1 MVLKPTIA
9 NLFARS
15 PFKPLQ
21 EHIELVSRCAAEVV
35 PLFETLIAGNDAE
48 HQAVID
54 KIFALESEADKIKHD
69 LREHLP
75 KTLFMPV
82 DRGDIL
88 KILDLQDQI
97 ADTAQ
102 DIAGLLQVRKF
113 DVIPSFSEPL
123 LALVQRCIDAC
134 VLCEKIIN
142 ELDEL
147 IVVGFKGRESEIV
160 GSMITELNKI
170 ESDTDQM
177 GTDLTRLLF
186 TMEGQISDVS
196 LILWSRLIRD
206 IGGMADYAEMVGNRL
221 RLLIAR

>member
-15 PFKPLQ
+15 PIKPLQ
-21 EHIELVSRCAAEVV
+21 QHMEVV
-35 PLFETLIAGNDAE
+35 RQCAEEVITLFEALVGGNDTALQE
-48 HQAVID
+48 SVD
-54 KIFALESEADKIKHD
+54 KIFALEGEADSIKHD

-75 KTLFMPV
+75 KSLFMPV
-82 DRGDIL
+82 ERGGLL
-88 KILDLQDQI
+88 KILDIQDHI

-113 DVIPSFSEPL
+113 EVPVSFNEPL
-123 LALVQRCIDAC
+123 LALVRRCIDAC
-134 VLCEKIIN
+134 LLCEKIIN

-147 IVVGFKGRESEIV
+147 LAVGFRGPQAEVVESMV
-160 GSMITELNKI
+160 VELNKI

-177 GTDLTRLLF
+177 GTDLSRLLF
-186 TMEGQISDVS
+186 TMEGEISDVS

-206 IGGMADYAEMVGNRL
+206 IGGLADDAEMVGNRL